1 MDKFNKLII
10 FFLFIIKSCS
20 DPSQE
25 SRIFSKNE
33 EVKANSLSD
42 NIKTKKHSLYSVI
55 LNTNNSISMTTREYL
70 FDILKVNGTD
80 QYQSDI
86 DMGIDNFSKSNF
98 LLTLYSVRASLPK
111 FSLQTTIFFL
121 FTFDLIIFFSII
133 TLIL

>member
-86 DMGIDNFSKSNF
+86 DMGIDNFSKSAKNPIDNNF
-98 LLTLYSVRASLPK
+98 LRKNLMKSLK
-111 FSLQTTIFFL
+111 IRNLNKNIKVL
-121 FTFDLIIFFSII
+121 RKKLI
-133 TLIL
+133 